1 MSRIAAAAAV
11 LVIAAC
17 ATIAWRGEMP
27 PTAPALAFDQGD
39 IIRGATLAAIG
50 DCAICHTAAKGSAF
64 AGGRALR
71 TGFGT
76 IYASN
81 ITPDPET
88 GIGQWSLAAFTRAM
102 REGIG
107 RDGRHLYPALP
118 YQHFTGITDPD
129 MKALYAFIMTR
140 APVRAETPA
149 NLLTFPANLRLML
162 AAWNLLFFDHAAWR
176 PDPDQSAAWNRGA
189 YLVETLGHCGACH
202 TPRNSLGAEQGAKAL
217 AGGEVDGWDAPAL
230 RATASSGAP
239 WTEDSLTDYL
249 RTGFASGHGAASGPM
264 TAVTEALSSVPE
276 DELRAIAVYI
286 RSGLTKEPAAPVVAK
301 AGQSDAGDPAAP
313 LFAGACGGC
322 HGVDAPMT
330 RAGGPSLALST
341 AVNAPAPHDVI
352 QAILHGLPWREGKPA
367 PYMPGFAA
375 ALSDAQIAALTRYVR
390 ASYGHGPVW
399 TDLEHQVQLA
409 RREGVD

>member
-1 MSRIAAAAAV
+1 M
-11 LVIAAC
+11 IAAC
-17 ATIAWRGEMP
+17 ATIAWRVETPSPG
-27 PTAPALAFDQGD
+27 PAAVFDQRD
-39 IIRGATLAAIG
+39 IAQGATLAAIG
-50 DCAICHTAAKGSAF
+50 DCAVCHTAPKGPAF

-76 IYASN
+76 VYAGN

-102 REGIG
+102 REGVG

-140 APVRAETPA
+140 APVHAETPA
-149 NLLTFPANLRLML
+149 NDLRFPANVRLML
-162 AAWNLLFFDHAAWR
+162 AGWNLLYFDRAVWR
-176 PDPDQSAAWNRGA
+176 PNPDQSTAWNRGS

-202 TPRNSLGAEQGAKAL
+202 TPRNSLGAEQTAKSL
-217 AGGEVDGWDAPAL
+217 SGGEVDGWDAPAL
-230 RATASSGAP
+230 RLAASSGAP

-276 DELRAIAVYI
+276 DDLRAIAVYI
-286 RSGLTKEPAAPVVAK
+286 RSGLPNEPAVPVVARVDP
-301 AGQSDAGDPAAP
+301 DAGGDPIVP
-313 LFAGACGGC
+313 VFVGACGGC
-322 HGVDAPMT
+322 HGPDAPMT

-352 QAILHGLPWREGKPA
+352 QAILRGIPWREGKPA

-375 ALSDAQIAALTRYVR
+375 ALSDAQIAGLTRYVR
-390 ASYGHGPVW
+390 ASYGRGPVW

-409 RREGVD
+409 RREGGN